1 MAAPSRTLSRRTTL
15 RAYAPD
21 ADWNG
26 FSSAVS
32 LHAHTW
38 HSREVMSDLPNY
50 IVKIPIVADWFRR
63 TGASSLD
70 FSKGYWRPPA
80 TPREVF
86 DSETA
91 QIDARFGLRSIVSIT
106 DHDDIAAGIE
116 LQEQYAVGRAPI
128 SVEWTVPFGAGFFHL
143 GVHNLPGP
151 AASIWFDRL
160 AAFTARPDVEPLRE
174 ILNDLYDEEGVL
186 LVLNHPLWDLAGVGA
201 QMHTT
206 LLTRFLNEH
215 RARMHAI
222 EINGYRSR
230 RENSG
235 VRRLAAE
242 LDMPL
247 ISGGDRH
254 ALAPNAVLNLTR
266 ARSFPEFVDEIRSG
280 VSHIVVMPE
289 YAQHIAT
296 RVMAS
301 AADVM
306 RHYAAHAKGRRGW
319 MDRVWWENAEG
330 VRPLSSHWPD
340 GGPLWVR
347 SSIALFQLVSNPA
360 LLPLVGLL
368 LSPLDPASPFGPVPF
383 AMERS

>member
-1 MAAPSRTLSRRTTL
+1 MVAPSRTLSRRTTL
-15 RAYAPD
+15 RAYARG
-21 ADWNG
+21 ADWTG
-26 FSSAVS
+26 FATAVS

-38 HSREVMSDLPNY
+38 HSREVMSDLPTY

-63 TGASSLD
+63 TGAASLD

-116 LQEQYAVGRAPI
+116 LQERYAASQAPI

-143 GVHNLPGP
+143 GVHNLPERTP
-151 AASIWFDRL
+151 SIWFDRL
-160 AAFTARPDVEPLRE
+160 TAFTAGPDVEPLRE

-186 LVLNHPLWDLAGVGA
+186 LVLNHPLWDLAGVGDST
-201 QMHTT
+201 HTT
-206 LLTRFLNEH
+206 LLTHFLNEH
-215 RARMHAI
+215 RARLHAI

-230 RENSG
+230 RENGG

-254 ALAPNAVLNLTR
+254 ALAPNAVVNVTR
-266 ARSFPEFVDEIRSG
+266 AQSFPEFVDEIRSC

-289 YAQHIAT
+289 YAQHIGM
-296 RVMAS
+296 RVMVS
-301 AADVM
+301 VADVM
-306 RHYAAHAKGRRGW
+306 GLYGRHVKGRRGW

-330 VRPLSSHWPD
+330 VRPLSSHWPN
-340 GGPLWVR
+340 GGPLLVR
-347 SSIALFQLVSNPA
+347 SSIAVFQIVSSPA
-360 LLPLVGLL
+360 LRPLVGLL
-368 LSPLDPASPFGPVPF
+368 LSPWDPASPFGPVPF
-383 AMERS
+383 VMENS

>member
-1 MAAPSRTLSRRTTL
+1 MVAPSRTLSRRTTL
-15 RAYAPD
+15 RAYAPG
-21 ADWNG
+21 ADWSG
-26 FSSAVS
+26 FATAVS

-50 IVKIPIVADWFRR
+50 IIKVPIVADWFRR
-63 TGASSLD
+63 TGASRLD
-70 FSKGYWRPPA
+70 FSKAYWRPPA

-91 QIDARFGLRSIVSIT
+91 QIDARFGVRSIVSIT
-106 DHDDIAAGIE
+106 DHDDIAAGVE
-116 LQEQYAVGRAPI
+116 LQEQYAVSRAPI
-128 SVEWTVPFGAGFFHL
+128 SVEWTVPYGAGFLHL

-151 AASIWFDRL
+151 TPSIWFDRL

-174 ILNDLYDEEGVL
+174 ILDDLYDEDGVL

-201 QMHTT
+201 STHTA
-206 LLTRFLNEH
+206 LLTCFLNEH
-215 RARMHAI
+215 RARLHAV

-235 VRRLAAE
+235 ARRLAAE
-242 LDMPL
+242 LDLPL

-266 ARSFPEFVDEIRSG
+266 ARSFTEFVDEIRSG

-289 YAQHIAT
+289 YAQPIGA

-301 AADVM
+301 AAEVM
-306 RHYAAHAKGRRGW
+306 RHYSAYAKGRRGW
-319 MDRVWWENAEG
+319 MDRVWWETAEG
-330 VRPLSSHWPD
+330 VRPLSSHWPN

-347 SSIALFQLVSNPA
+347 SSIAVFQLVSSA
-360 LLPLVGLL
+360 TLLPLVRLL
-368 LSPLDPASPFGPVPF
+368 LSQLDPVSPFGPVPF
-383 AMERS
+383 VIERS